1 MGNYQK
7 ADEFFL
13 KDLKIKEKVMN
24 LKILKLRINN
34 IYNYNSL

>member
-7 ADEFFL
+7 ADEFYM
-13 KDLKIKEKVMN
+13 KGLKIKEKVMN

-34 IYNYNSL
+34 NI